1 MTPTLHTLSIPL
13 EAPYYTFGSLESHT
27 RTIWII
33 CHGIGQ
39 RAPFFMKK
47 FEGLIQ
53 PHQFLIVP
61 QGLSR
66 YYLHGNY
73 DRVGA
78 SWMTKEYREME
89 IRNQWIY
96 LDNLVK
102 KELGAKPWDIYEF
115 NLLGFSQGVA
125 TIARW
130 AIGRSIPFQRLILW
144 AGGFPHEM
152 QEDLTGELLPKSE
165 VWAIYGNEDPFID
178 EIKIQNELSRL
189 NRLFGP
195 HLKNHIF
202 PGVHELKRE
211 VLKELFF
218 TH

>member
-1 MTPTLHTLSIPL
+1 MTPDLHTISIPL
-13 EAPYYTFGSLESHT
+13 EAPYYTFGTLNEDTQS
-27 RTIWII
+27 IWII

-47 FEGLIQ
+47 FDGLIQ

-66 YYLHGNY
+66 YYLNGKYN
-73 DRVGA
+73 RVGA

-96 LDNLVK
+96 LDSLVK
-102 KELGAKPWDIYEF
+102 KELGPTAWEQYEL

-125 TIARW
+125 TISRW
-130 AIGRSIPFQRLILW
+130 AVEKSLPFRRLILW

-152 QEDLTGELLPKSE
+152 QEDLTAGLLPEAE
-165 VWAIYGNEDPFID
+165 VWAIYGNEDPFLD
-178 EIKIQNELSRL
+178 EEKVENEL
-189 NRLFGP
+189 NRLTKLFGK
-195 HLKNHIF
+195 HVNKHIF
-202 PGVHELKRE
+202 AGVHELKKE